1 MCFITDFKIDWLN
14 AWLGCIPIILSMIIT
29 FVPNKKSL
37 KRASDM
43 SSYTLKEK
51 TRALVSSFI
60 FFGAMLYTII
70 LPLKF
75 ETIWFYI
82 GSIIYIM
89 GLVPYIISMINF
101 ASTPSNAPIIKG
113 VYKVSRNPIYFFS
126 TLTLLGIGIAGCS
139 GTMIIFV
146 ILYHSTI

>member
-1 MCFITDFKIDWLN
+1 MCFNTDFKIGWLN
-14 AWLGCIPIILSMIIT
+14 AWLGCIPIILSMIII
-29 FVPNKKSL
+29 FVPNKASL

-51 TRALVSSFI
+51 IRALASSFI
-60 FFGAMLYTII
+60 FFGVMLYTIK

-89 GLVPYIISMINF
+89 GLIPYIISMINF
-101 ASTPSNAPIIKG
+101 LSTPTNAPIIKG

-126 TLTLLGIGIAGCS
+126 TFRSVPTLKC
-139 GTMIIFV
+139 
-146 ILYHSTI
+146 